1 MVDWMSA
8 LKSVD
13 IAAFS
18 SSVTGLA
25 WSVLVDGGLDCA
37 VLSALSDDCNRL
49 SSNLSEFLS
58 EVERFSCGI

>member
-1 MVDWMSA
+1 MLDLMST

-25 WSVLVDGGLDCA
+25 WSVLLDGGFDCA
-37 VLSALSDDCNRL
+37 VLGALNDDCNRL